1 MLVPTPNGAGP
12 WHFAVKTML
21 VLYGVAEEPAV
32 MFALIVHTIQTF
44 EVILLGAY
52 GWFDL
57 TQRQKRR
64 KVDTPTDVA
73 NTPPTEKS

>member
-1 MLVPTPNGAGP
+1 
-12 WHFAVKTML
+12 
-21 VLYGVAEEPAV
+21 

-64 KVDTPTDVA
+64 KIDKPTDVA
-73 NTPPTEKS
+73 NTPPTANS